1 MDALYARAIDAWL
14 AGNENEAR
22 IDAYEAGKSGVAEG
36 LGAVLAMQQR
46 VLLEYADREPSQ
58 NGRIY
63 EAAMQLIDELLSPF
77 DNELIS
83 LNDYRNEQLVLNDRL
98 REQTV
103 NLDRLNEALRQAKAA
118 AEAAASAKADFLANM
133 SHEIRTPL
141 NAVIG
146 MTALLLD
153 TPQTPEQRQFSEV
166 IRSSGEHL
174 LTVIEEILDFSKME
188 AGRIQLEE
196 RPFVLRQTV
205 EESLD
210 LVALKA
216 SQKQIDL
223 VYSIEPGTPVA
234 LVGDPARLRQVM
246 LNLLSN
252 AIKFTEHGEV
262 ALSVRSRSSAE
273 NGDAK
278 KYEIEISVRDTGI
291 GLTPEEMSRL
301 FRAFTQ
307 ADVSTTRK
315 YGGTG
320 LGLVISKG
328 LVEKMDG
335 RIWAE
340 SQSGA
345 GSVFRFTFTAPA
357 APDTQADS
365 GMPHAVPG
373 LSGRRVVVLDDN
385 ATNRQIVMA
394 YVREWGM
401 VGIEAA
407 SACEALRIIETE
419 GPIDLGLIDLEM
431 PGMDGIG
438 FQKKAQELMGLRS
451 ILLSSRMDGPEQA
464 RRAGV
469 TFCVM
474 LNKPVKPSL
483 LYAAI
488 LETLSAALG
497 SPVAVPAAPSVSAFD
512 NELAARHPLQI
523 LVAEDNATNQFV
535 VRSLLGRFGYQ
546 PDFAGNGRLAL
557 EAIAQRAYDLVLMD
571 VQMPEMDGIT
581 ATKTLLARAGQGPR
595 PRIAATTA
603 NATEDDRQVC
613 VDAGMD
619 DYLSKPISPE
629 KLKQV
634 LLRCPC
640 RQNGP
645 VAPVMQAA
653 AVAGSEVFPSGN
665 TKKES
670 GRCTAFDSA
679 AIEELR
685 KSVDPEDLRTLL
697 GMFASDIESN
707 LRELEA
713 GFSEQDFDKA
723 RRACHS
729 LKGVAASAGALV
741 LSEAA
746 RAIEESLRKEERDRA
761 VESLPLIRRRV
772 GETLAELPILIEAI

>member
-1 MDALYARAIDAWL
+1 MEALYASALDAWL
-14 AGNENEAR
+14 AGNESEAR
-22 IDAYEAGKSGVAEG
+22 IGAYEAGKAGVTEG
-36 LGAVLAMQQR
+36 LGAVLAMQRRVLIQR
-46 VLLEYADREPSQ
+46 VRQEPSQ
-58 NGRIY
+58 SGRIY
-63 EAAMQLIDELLSPF
+63 EAATHLIEELLSPF

-83 LNDYRNEQLVLNDRL
+83 LNDYRTEQLVLNDRL

-118 AEAAASAKADFLANM
+118 AETAASAKADFLANM

-146 MTALLLD
+146 MTALLFD
-153 TPQTPEQRQFSEV
+153 THQTPEQRQFSEV

-188 AGRIQLEE
+188 AGRIQLEA
-196 RPFVLRQTV
+196 RPFVLRRTV

-216 SQKQIDL
+216 SQKQVDL
-223 VYSIEPGTPVA
+223 VYSIDPGTPVA
-234 LVGDPARLRQVM
+234 VVGDAARLRQVM

-252 AIKFTEHGEV
+252 AIKFTERGEV
-262 ALSVRSRSSAE
+262 ALQVRSRSSAE
-273 NGDAK
+273 

-291 GLTPEEMSRL
+291 GLTPEELGRL
-301 FRAFTQ
+301 FRAFSQ

-328 LVEKMDG
+328 LVEKMGG

-340 SQSGA
+340 SQPGA
-345 GSVFRFTFTAPA
+345 GSTFRFTFTAPA
-357 APDTQADS
+357 ESEAQADS
-365 GMPHAVPG
+365 GMPIAIPI
-373 LSGRRVVVLDDN
+373 LAGRRVLILDDN
-385 ATNRQIVMA
+385 DTNRRIVMA

-401 VGIEAA
+401 VGVEAA
-407 SACEALRIIETE
+407 DAREALRIIEAE
-419 GPIDLGLIDLEM
+419 GPIDLGLVDLEM
-431 PGMDGIG
+431 PDMDGIS
-438 FQKKAQELMGLRS
+438 FQKKAQDLVGLRS
-451 ILLSSRMDGPEQA
+451 ILLSSRMDGPEEA
-464 RRAGV
+464 RRMGAS
-469 TFCVM
+469 FCAV
-474 LNKPVKPSL
+474 LNKPIKPSL

-488 LETLSAALG
+488 LETVG
-497 SPVAVPAAPSVSAFD
+497 SPMPGPVASSVSGFD
-512 NELAARHPLQI
+512 HELAISHPLQI

-535 VRSLLGRFGYQ
+535 VRSLLGRLGYQ

-581 ATKTLLARAGQGPR
+581 ATKNLLARAGQGPR
-595 PRIAATTA
+595 PRIVATTA

-613 VDAGMD
+613 FDAGMD
-619 DYLSKPISPE
+619 DYLSKPINLE

-640 RQNGP
+640 RQRASDTP
-645 VAPVMQAA
+645 VTQAA
-653 AVAGSEVFPSGN
+653 AVSGSVFFLSPQS
-665 TKKES
+665 
-670 GRCTAFDSA
+670 AFDSS

-685 KSVDPEDLRTLL
+685 KSVDREDLKTLMRL
-697 GMFASDIESN
+697 FAADIERN
-707 LRELEA
+707 LRELER
-713 GFSEQDFDKA
+713 GFSEQDFERA

-729 LKGVAASAGALV
+729 LKGVAGSAGAIT

-746 RAIEESLRKEERDRA
+746 RAIEESFRKERRDRA
-761 VESLPLIRRRV
+761 IESLALVRRRA
-772 GETLAELPILIEAI
+772 EEALAELPLLIDAI

>member
-1 MDALYARAIDAWL
+1 MEALYVRALDAWL
-14 AGNENEAR
+14 AGNESEAR
-22 IDAYEAGKSGVAEG
+22 IAAYEAGKAGVTEG
-36 LGAVLAMQQR
+36 LGAVLAMQRR
-46 VLLEYADREPSQ
+46 VLIQRARQEPSQ
-58 NGRIY
+58 SGRIY
-63 EAAMQLIDELLSPF
+63 EAATHLIEELLSPF

-83 LNDYRNEQLVLNDRL
+83 LNDYRTEQLVLNDRL

-118 AEAAASAKADFLANM
+118 AETAASAKADFLANM

-146 MTALLLD
+146 MTALLFD
-153 TPQTPEQRQFSEV
+153 THQTPEQRQFSEL

-188 AGRIQLEE
+188 AGRIQLEA
-196 RPFVLRQTV
+196 RPFVLRRTV

-216 SQKQIDL
+216 SEKQVDL

-234 LVGDPARLRQVM
+234 VVGDPARLRQVM

-252 AIKFTEHGEV
+252 AIKFTERGEV
-262 ALSVRSRSSAE
+262 ALHVRSRSCAE
-273 NGDAK
+273 

-291 GLTPEEMSRL
+291 GLTPEELGRL
-301 FRAFTQ
+301 FRAFSQ

-328 LVEKMDG
+328 LVEKMGG

-340 SQSGA
+340 SQPGA
-345 GSVFRFTFTAPA
+345 GSTFRFTFTAPA
-357 APDTQADS
+357 AETEADS
-365 GMPHAVPG
+365 GMPIAIPS
-373 LSGRRVVVLDDN
+373 LAGRRVLVLDDN
-385 ATNRQIVMA
+385 DTNRRIVMA

-407 SACEALRIIETE
+407 DAREALRIIEAE
-419 GPIDLGLIDLEM
+419 GPIDLGLVDLEM
-431 PGMDGIG
+431 PGMDGIS
-438 FQKKAQELMGLRS
+438 FQKKAQDLVGLRS
-451 ILLSSRMDGPEQA
+451 ILLSSRMDGSEEA
-464 RRAGV
+464 RRIGAN
-469 TFCVM
+469 FCAV
-474 LNKPVKPSL
+474 LNKPIKPSL

-488 LETLSAALG
+488 LETVG
-497 SPVAVPAAPSVSAFD
+497 SPVPFPVASSVSGFD
-512 NELAARHPLQI
+512 HELAIRHPLQI

-535 VRSLLGRFGYQ
+535 VRSLLGRLGYQ

-557 EAIAQRAYDLVLMD
+557 DAIARRVYDLVLMD

-581 ATKTLLARAGQGPR
+581 ATKNLLARAGEAQR
-595 PRIAATTA
+595 PRIVATTA

-613 VDAGMD
+613 FDAGMD
-619 DYLSKPISPE
+619 DYLSKPINLE
-629 KLKQV
+629 KLKEV
-634 LLRCPC
+634 LLRCPH
-640 RQNGP
+640 RQR
-645 VAPVMQAA
+645 AS
-653 AVAGSEVFPSGN
+653 GSEFFPSPQ
-665 TKKES
+665 S
-670 GRCTAFDSA
+670 AFDSS

-685 KSVDPEDLRTLL
+685 KSVDREDLKTLMQL
-697 GMFASDIESN
+697 FAADIERN
-707 LRELEA
+707 LRELEG
-713 GFSEQDFDKA
+713 GFSERDFERA

-729 LKGVAASAGALV
+729 LKGVAGSAGAMT

-746 RAIEESLRKEERDRA
+746 RAVEESLRKERRDGA
-761 VESLPLIRRRV
+761 IESLALVRRRAA
-772 GETLAELPILIEAI
+772 EALAELPLLIDAI